1 MKKEDWKDMP
11 PFDKIWNR
19 IIAHAGENFYT
30 KTGLEFTYKINGDIF
45 YPSRTNYKI
54 PKADFEKAYAYVPI
68 DGPSVINYVV
78 RGPAYV
84 WAVLHDQRISNGM
97 W

>member
-1 MKKEDWKDMP
+1 MP
-11 PFDKIWNR
+11 PFDETWNR

-30 KTGLEFTYKINGDIF
+30 KTGLEFTYEINGDIF

-54 PKADFEKAYAYVPI
+54 HKADFEKAYAYVPI
-68 DGPSVINYVV
+68 DGPSVINNMV
-78 RGPAYV
+78 RGPAFV

-97 W
+97 WE